1 MDKER
6 EVICHE
12 VKDWITRWNERRSLE
27 IHKEAAQAT
36 PQDQGDGG
44 TWREM
49 KEALPSTSP
58 EAQQKPCQQT
68 REEAFGDLAKGES
81 PLVQPP
87 RYRGETFEIP
97 HAMDTPIGN
106 EV

>member
-1 MDKER
+1 MER
-6 EVICHE
+6 
-12 VKDWITRWNERRSLE
+12 DERSTPKYIARS
-27 IHKEAAQAT
+27 T
-36 PQDQGDGG
+36 
-44 TWREM
+44 
-49 KEALPSTSP
+49 
-58 EAQQKPCQQT
+58 T

-97 HAMDTPIGN
+97 HAMDTPIGT